1 MVLCLWL
8 ICIVFTEVIFKI
20 GTVKGFVFD
29 GHEVV
34 AVIDFKIIRM
44 IKKIQEIINFSL
56 IPVRININRKDGSVI
71 VTVVVEG
78 CVKVAWEIAKKT
90 DSEFTMVFYLLL
102 IEFEL
107 VNSCK
112 VSSTVVDNSF
122 LF

>member
-34 AVIDFKIIRM
+34 VVIDFKIIRM

-112 VSSTVVDNSF
+112 VLKFSNRRF
-122 LF
+122 G